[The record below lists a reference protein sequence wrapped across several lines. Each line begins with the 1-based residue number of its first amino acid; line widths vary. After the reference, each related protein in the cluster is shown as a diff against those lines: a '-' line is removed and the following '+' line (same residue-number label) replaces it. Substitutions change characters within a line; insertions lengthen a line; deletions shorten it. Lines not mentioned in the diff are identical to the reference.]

1 MLEKEDVVLGS
12 SCDDI
17 DIGTSKKKVSCVRD
31 LASTSP
37 VDSKTC
43 DGSPYTKMNGLYY
56 QVLYAWHVIF
66 TYVV

>member
-17 DIGTSKKKVSCVRD
+17 DVGTSKKKVPGVRD
-31 LASTSP
+31 LAP
-37 VDSKTC
+37 ANPLDSKTS
-43 DGSPYTKMNGLYY
+43 DGCPYAKIKGLYY
-56 QVLYAWHVIF
+56 VVQCVWHVIF

>member
-17 DIGTSKKKVSCVRD
+17 DIGTSKKKVSGVRD

-37 VDSKTC
+37 MDSKTC